1 MQTKQTNRMPSICKD
16 ILFLERL
23 FFSALK
29 ITSTYHCKWLI
40 INNICF
46 ILLFNNFDIVEVG
59 ILLSVLLA
67 SSFFAFLSSSF
78 LVFLLLF
85 PKHFFPGWSFPI
97 GKVWLGKAINYFSSS
112 YHSAF
117 FSCFFLLSPFDFFS
131 CFVWL
136 SSCSSCFCVIRLSCS
151 LCDWVCLFC
160 ARSFGL
166 LLLHWSARPAPESSN
181 FACSL

>member
-29 ITSTYHCKWLI
+29 IASIYHCKWLI

-46 ILLFNNFDIVEVG
+46 ILLFNNFDIVEIG

-85 PKHFFPGWSFPI
+85 PKYFFPGWSFPI

-112 YHSAF
+112 CHSAF
-117 FSCFFLLSPFDFFS
+117 FSFSFLLLIFFLLLYDSAFLF
-131 CFVWL
+131 FVWL
-136 SSCSSCFCVIRLSCS
+136 SLSFLREVVRVASSILKCAACAGIFQFCLLSFR
-151 LCDWVCLFC
+151 WMKMPIV
-160 ARSFGL
+160 
-166 LLLHWSARPAPESSN
+166 
-181 FACSL
+181 

>member
-29 ITSTYHCKWLI
+29 IASIYHCKWLI

-46 ILLFNNFDIVEVG
+46 SLSFDNFDMITIG

-85 PKHFFPGWSFPI
+85 PKYFFPGLKFSYRKGMIRQSDKLFFLFLSFSF
-97 GKVWLGKAINYFSSS
+97 LFL
-112 YHSAF
+112 
-117 FSCFFLLSPFDFFS
+117 LLSPFSFWFFS
-131 CFVWL
+131 CFVWFGFL
-136 SSCSSCFCVIRLSCS
+136 VLCVIEFVFFARGRSGCFFYIEVRGLRRN
-151 LCDWVCLFC
+151 LPILPALF
-160 ARSFGL
+160 R
-166 LLLHWSARPAPESSN
+166 WMKMPIV
-181 FACSL
+181 

>member
-16 ILFLERL
+16 ILFSERL

-29 ITSTYHCKWLI
+29 IASFYHCKWLI

-46 ILLFNNFDIVEVG
+46 PLSFDNFNMITIG

-67 SSFFAFLSSSF
+67 SSFFCFSFFFLSCF
-78 LVFLLLF
+78 LAFLLLF
-85 PKHFFPGWSFPI
+85 PKYFFPGWSFPI

-131 CFVWL
+131 CFVWFGFL
-136 SSCSSCFCVIRLSCS
+136 VLCVIEFVFFAWGRSGCFFYIEVRGLRRN
-151 LCDWVCLFC
+151 LPILPALF
-160 ARSFGL
+160 
-166 LLLHWSARPAPESSN
+166 
-181 FACSL
+181 